1 MKKKLMLF
9 VLLIVGIHSE
19 TRADYQFEYISN
31 IIQLLSF
38 HIGSDTSF
46 QDSNSNTSLILG
58 GSIGVNYMPPPIF
71 GEINELT
78 NRWGRPIYG
87 WRLKYLYTFDKPR
100 TQSFGLVNYL
110 HLSHGISAAAL
121 ILGTGVLWETQEQAR
136 IGGYAETGI
145 TLWKIIPVNV
155 DILYRINI
163 YRFRNTSNDISH
175 HLNVVFTFF

>member
-19 TRADYQFEYISN
+19 SRADPREDYVINYY
-31 IIQLLSF
+31 LSYLQMF
-38 HIGSDTSF
+38 SLHVGSDSNF
-46 QDSNSNTSLILG
+46 RSSDSSNSLILG
-58 GSIGVNYMPPPIF
+58 GSIGDIYVTRHGP
-71 GEINELT
+71 
-78 NRWGRPIYG
+78 PIYG